1 MSAVLAGGTEW
12 WTRDRLGD
20 GVLTRTQTHHRVYVR
35 LRRVARAAAVPDAAS
50 RSVLASVGPH
60 DGASR
65 KRTAGEA
72 SIGALV
78 AAGLI
83 DIDEEGAAPYRVATL
98 DRETWVEAVE
108 AEYSRSPDAVRR
120 TIINGASHGDLAAFA
135 NAFKWRTER

>member
-1 MSAVLAGGTEW
+1 M
-12 WTRDRLGD
+12 
-20 GVLTRTQTHHRVYVR
+20 
-35 LRRVARAAAVPDAAS
+35 
-50 RSVLASVGPH
+50 
-60 DGASR
+60 
-65 KRTAGEA
+65 
-72 SIGALV
+72 V